1 MQHLP
6 VVAVELVKHARV
18 VVLVGHRSLLGAK
31 YTGLVHVDPEVIKMA
46 AAAESVWFVHAL
58 PVVSCLAIEEVN
70 PRGVTGPT
78 TANEDFVTTV
88 LDKEVLVCLGPDGIV
103 FVNLN
108 LRVCNY
114 DDCSILIFNL
124 LIH

>member
-1 MQHLP
+1 
-6 VVAVELVKHARV
+6 V
-18 VVLVGHRSLLGAK
+18 VVLVGHRTLFRAEH
-31 YTGLVHVDPEVIKMA
+31 TWLVHVDPEVVKMA
-46 AAAESVWFVHAL
+46 ASGESVWFVHAL
-58 PVVSCLAIEEVN
+58 PVVSCLTIEEVN
-70 PRGVTGPT
+70 PCGVSRPT
-78 TANEDFVTTV
+78 LADEDFVTTV
-88 LDKEVLVCLGPDGIV
+88 LDKEVFVCLGPDGIV